1 MDISDSLIDCLNI
14 IANQSNKKLIIKNLD
29 LINPKIY
36 KLFQKDIS
44 LYFKLILTSG
54 EEYTPV

>member
-29 LINPKIY
+29 LVNPKIY
-36 KLFQKDIS
+36 KLFQR
-44 LYFKLILTSG
+44 YFFIF
-54 EEYTPV
+54 